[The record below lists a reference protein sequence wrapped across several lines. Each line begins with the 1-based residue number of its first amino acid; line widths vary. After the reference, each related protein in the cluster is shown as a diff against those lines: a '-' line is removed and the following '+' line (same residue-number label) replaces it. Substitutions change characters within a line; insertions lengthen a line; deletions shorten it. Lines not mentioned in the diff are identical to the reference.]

1 MRDFELPKSWAEDR
15 EIHFVLEG
23 VRSCC
28 FLWVNG
34 SLVGYSQGSGLPSEF
49 VITPWLGSG
58 KNRIAVAVFAWCDGS
73 YLESY
78 GAPWGL
84 VRDVYVLARHKG
96 HVRDVWI
103 RAEKGMGEMCIR
115 DSLKVFGYEG
125 LLEKSHAQLMDC
137 LLYTSRCV

>member
-58 KNRIAVAVFAWCDGS
+58 KIESPWRCSHGVMGVIWKAMAPPGDWC
-73 YLESY
+73 
-78 GAPWGL
+78 
-84 VRDVYVLARHKG
+84 
-96 HVRDVWI
+96 
-103 RAEKGMGEMCIR
+103 GMSMC
-115 DSLKVFGYEG
+115 
-125 LLEKSHAQLMDC
+125 
-137 LLYTSRCV
+137 